1 MVQLDNPTW
10 SPACWTEGFCM
21 VAWFRRLSIADLRLA
36 SAHNAPMHQCTNA
49 PMHLK
54 SSEIKWNMLR
64 YKLLLL
70 KIAIAFSVVWVN
82 STRFILLYGGDV
94 FVFHML
100 ASQIAISHKENTH
113 MGRLYIFVLGGITF
127 VLFNVRLCGIIF
139 AFSHLL
145 AYCLL
150 CGDMSVNPLLLITH
164 CQDENRQLISFWN
177 EYSWRSVL
185 GGVCCW
191 LFYNKPWFV
200 ILFILFSFANRR
212 FAQAKG
218 GTPFAVI
225 KRNIAA
231 HWTNLQVVVHHLISA
246 HNTSPQPNAQASWTN
261 LSLKRQHHLICCI
274 GDPQPEERIFLFICC
289 IGDPQPEERIFLFI
303 CCVAAVHKQKE
314 EHKLHVQ
321 QVVHLLD
328 YCCIIRWY
336 TWWCSIFPQLVV
348 VHHKLWCF
356 HCEFQCS
363 WKLHWCE
370 ESAGE
375 SCRSHKVRCLHLTV
389 NSQWKLA

>member
-1 MVQLDNPTW
+1 MHQCT
-10 SPACWTEGFCM
+10 
-21 VAWFRRLSIADLRLA
+21 
-36 SAHNAPMHQCTNA
+36 NAPMHQCTNA
-49 PMHLK
+49 PMHQCINAPMHHHKCTNAPMHQCTKWNQVK

-200 ILFILFSFANRR
+200 HHILLYFIFICKPKVCTSKRWYTFCGHQKKYRSSLDKPSGGGTPPDISTQHKSTTKCTSQLDKPVFKKTTSSHLLRSSRTQLVAYQQHTSHLLHWWSTTRRKNISFHLLRSSS
-212 FAQAKG
+212 AQAKRRAQVACPAG
-218 GTPFAVI
+218 GTPAG
-225 KRNIAA
+225 
-231 HWTNLQVVVHHLISA
+231 LLLHH
-246 HNTSPQPNAQASWTN
+246 
-261 LSLKRQHHLICCI
+261 
-274 GDPQPEERIFLFICC
+274 
-289 IGDPQPEERIFLFI
+289 
-303 CCVAAVHKQKE
+303 
-314 EHKLHVQ
+314 
-321 QVVHLLD
+321 QVVHLMMQHISTT
-328 YCCIIRWY
+328 CGG
-336 TWWCSIFPQLVV
+336 TPQVV
-348 VHHKLWCF
+348 VLPLRIPMQLKAALVWDL
-356 HCEFQCS
+356 QV
-363 WKLHWCE
+363 K
-370 ESAGE
+370 AAD
-375 SCRSHKVRCLHLTV
+375 LTR
-389 NSQWKLA
+389 LGACT